1 MDDDRDPP
9 DEKESLRQAAKAL
22 RSSLNRSQEEVERE
36 LGMRRGRI
44 SEIET
49 GGAATF
55 ELVRELA
62 EGLRYRTVHV
72 VRSIELFEL
81 LAEDRGRPFDPIGPT
96 PEQEVSLHRA
106 AKALGDELGAIF
118 RERIRRENLKRA
130 LASAAGEWKRIAR
143 LAPSTRQAEV
153 RRDAALHTWE
163 FCLYLCGES
172 VRQATDDP
180 KEAIHVGRLVVVTA
194 RCCADLAWRDRLVAY
209 ALAHLANAWR
219 VLGRHG
225 EAEKLF
231 AQANVLWN
239 LPAAAKADPGVLDP
253 GRIYDLEASLKKDQR
268 KLAEALE
275 LLEQAFPLS
284 RVPGRIL
291 VSRSI
296 VLSLKGAYEEAIT
309 TLRRAATFLVDPEP
323 RDRFVLSL
331 NTGVNLCHLSKFD
344 EASVFADVA
353 FGIAVDS
360 NRRVDILRCRWL
372 RARVLAGHGNRPAA
386 LRMYQRLLSKFQKL
400 EMHYDLALITLEL
413 AALLLSLGR
422 ARECRSLV
430 VGLPAYFE
438 AKGIHQEALA
448 AIRVFCHSVNLETAT
463 EALARQVAAFLYLAQ
478 ANFDLRF
485 VPSSS

>member
-9 DEKESLRQAAKAL
+9 DEKESLRQAARAL

-106 AKALGDELGAIF
+106 AKALGDQLGAVY

-130 LASAAGEWKRIAR
+130 LATAAGEWKRIAR
-143 LAPSTRQAEV
+143 LAPSTWQAEV

-163 FCLYLCGES
+163 FCLHLCEES
-172 VRQATDDP
+172 VRQASDDP
-180 KEAIHVGRLVVVTA
+180 EEAIHVGRLAVVTA

-219 VLGRHG
+219 VLGGHG

-253 GRIYDLEASLKKDQR
+253 GRIHDLEASFRKDQR

-275 LLEQAFPLS
+275 LLEEAFPKS
-284 RVPGRIL
+284 KVSGRVLIKKAL
-291 VSRSI
+291 
-296 VLSLKGAYEEAIT
+296 VLSLMGCHEEAIAA
-309 TLRRAATFLVDPEP
+309 LRRAAELSSDCDP
-323 RDRFVLSL
+323 DDLACIDFNL
-331 NTGVNLCHLSKFD
+331 GVNLCHMQRFD
-344 EASVFADVA
+344 EAASFAA
-353 FGIAVDS
+353 SALKMAEAAKQ
-360 NRRVDILRCRWL
+360 RMRILRCRWL
-372 RARVLAGHGNRPAA
+372 QARVITGQGDHLVA
-386 LRMYQRLLSKFQKL
+386 LSIYRNLSDEFAEL
-400 EMHYDLALITLEL
+400 GMTYDLALVTLEL
-413 AALLLSLGR
+413 AGLLLLLGR
-422 ARECRSLV
+422 TEECQSLTT
-430 VGLPAYFE
+430 GLPEYFE
-438 AKGIHQEALA
+438 AQGIHQEA
-448 AIRVFCHSVNLETAT
+448 
-463 EALARQVAAFLYLAQ
+463 VAALKVRA
-478 ANFDLRF
+478 R
-485 VPSSS
+485 